1 MSDAILKNLRED
13 SEILNDL
20 LYYFTLWLFRMS
32 VSTVCFFE
40 MHKTDYEQK
49 VDDSWKEMI
58 CNIQHWTFSKL

>member
-1 MSDAILKNLRED
+1 MSDAILKNLCKD

-20 LYYFTLWLFRMS
+20 LYDFMLWLFWMS

-49 VDDSWKEMI
+49 INDSWKEMI
-58 CNIQHWTFSKL
+58 CNIQRWAFSKL

>member
-20 LYYFTLWLFRMS
+20 LYYFILWLFQMS

-49 VDDSWKEMI
+49 INDSWKEMI
-58 CNIQHWTFSKL
+58 CNIQHWAFSKL